1 MIVWARNSAWIECQ
15 PSKLEVARSNRAGLV
30 YVWGLNPPNMSPPF
44 INMLSKEEFSEK
56 INEEILKE
64 NLIIVEGKK
73 DLNSLIYI
81 GFNKRNIFILN
92 NGEPFL
98 ENVEKINEI
107 IEDKK
112 CKMSIL
118 TDLDKKGKLL
128 YSQIKKEI
136 IDKKRID
143 ESFRSLLL
151 MQKISHVEGLS
162 SYVGLD

>member
-1 MIVWARNSAWIECQ
+1 ME
-15 PSKLEVARSNRAGLV
+15 KEVLSSTV
-30 YVWGLNPPNMSPPF
+30 Y
-44 INMLSKEEFSEK
+44 SKEK
-56 INEEILKE
+56 ILHHPQKVQSLLEGRVTPPIYVRVKPTNVCNHGCFYCTYADRISKE

-81 GFNKRNIFILN
+81 GFSKKNIFILN

>member
-1 MIVWARNSAWIECQ
+1 
-15 PSKLEVARSNRAGLV
+15 
-30 YVWGLNPPNMSPPF
+30 
-44 INMLSKEEFSEK
+44 MLSKEEFSEK
-56 INEEILKE
+56 INEEISKE